1 MKVEKNKVVAIDY
14 TLTDNDGVVID
25 TSSGRDPLAYIHGNG
40 MLIPGMEKGLEGK
53 AVGDKFDIVISP
65 EEGYGIRNEALVQQ
79 VPKEHF
85 ANVPQEIQPG
95 MQFQANS
102 EQGPILVTVM
112 EVNDTH
118 VVVDGNHPLAGV
130 ILNFKVEVKEV
141 RDASAE
147 ELEHGHV
154 HGKGGHQH

>member
-1 MKVEKNKVVAIDY
+1 
-14 TLTDNDGVVID
+14 
-25 TSSGRDPLAYIHGNG
+25 
-40 MLIPGMEKGLEGK
+40 MLIPGMENGLEGK
-53 AVGDKFDIVISP
+53 AMGDKFDIVIAP
-65 EEGYGIRNEALVQQ
+65 EEGYGIRNESLVQQ

-85 ANVPQEIQPG
+85 ANAPQEIQPG

-102 EQGPILVTVM
+102 PQGPMVVTVM
-112 EVNDTH
+112 EVTDTH

-130 ILNFKVEVKEV
+130 VLNFKVEVKEV

-147 ELEHGHV
+147 ELEHKHV